1 MATFQEL
8 MRAAVNA
15 AKAGDADAA
24 RQLVDMARSLRGQK
38 AAPPAVASPPGLYSP
53 DMNTPLVPAS
63 TESAAPVVSAREVDS
78 FGDTIGRAMD
88 QPIAATKAYA
98 GGLVDQS
105 RSPTMQALPDW
116 VPEGA
121 RSPVAYAGDSLG
133 AAAGGL
139 GTAMGFAA
147 GLAGETLGGSPTN
160 ERKLAR
166 DLTMMG
172 QVAVPELSGVS
183 GAALAAGNAAR
194 AAQRLEGP
202 ATAAQRGAR
211 AADDLGIT
219 PSLGAGGKVRGMT
232 AATLEKVPGT
242 GGVIAKDAGRFV
254 DEVET
259 AFQRIAGK
267 VGKATTPSEAGATLQ
282 RGLGQFVK
290 NFRDR
295 SNVLFRDVGAK
306 IPDGTK
312 IQAPDTIAAIRD
324 AIEPF
329 AGNPEIARQ
338 LGLNKWASIAD
349 DLENGVS
356 WRAALDLRTSIG
368 ESIGKING
376 PLANM
381 DQGKLKLAYGK
392 LTGDLEAA
400 AKAAGPE
407 AESAWRRANNYYRRG
422 AERIETAL
430 DKTIRAESPER
441 AFEAFAN
448 MAKKDRASSDAQ
460 RMFKIK
466 ASMPRE
472 EWREVSASIID
483 RMGRARPGGQ
493 DATGEVF
500 SPAKFLTEWNGLSDE
515 AKSVLLP
522 KDLRAEMNKLA
533 EVASLAKSAN
543 AERNFSNTGTIM
555 TGAGAGAAM
564 TQAPVTTASL
574 LAGSFLSAKAMTSPV
589 MLRAL
594 NKMARGDTRAMRA
607 VAKGGSPLAQ
617 EARTILRMTAAESAA
632 GGSAANALN
641 PPAMQVL
648 P

>member
-1 MATFQEL
+1 MATFEEL

-15 AKAGDADAA
+15 DRAGDADAA

-38 AAPPAVASPPGLYSP
+38 KAPPAVASPPGLYSP

-63 TESAAPVVSAREVDS
+63 TESAAPLVGAREVDG
-78 FGDTIGRAMD
+78 FGDTISKAMQ

-98 GGLVDQS
+98 GGLADQS

-121 RSPVAYAGDSLG
+121 RSPVAYAGDALG
-133 AAAGGL
+133 TAASGL

-147 GLAGETLGGSPTN
+147 GLAGEVLGGSPTN

-183 GAALAAGNAAR
+183 GAALATGNAAR
-194 AAQRLEGP
+194 

-259 AFQRIAGK
+259 AFQRIAGN

-282 RGLGQFVK
+282 RGLGRFVE

-295 SNVLFRDVGAK
+295 SNVLFRDVGQK
-306 IPDGTK
+306 IPDGTT
-312 IQAPDTIAAIRD
+312 IQAPDTVAAIRD

-466 ASMPRE
+466 ASMSRE

-574 LAGSFLSAKAMTSPV
+574 LAGSFVTAKALTSPV

-607 VAKGGSPLAQ
+607 IAKGGSPLAQ